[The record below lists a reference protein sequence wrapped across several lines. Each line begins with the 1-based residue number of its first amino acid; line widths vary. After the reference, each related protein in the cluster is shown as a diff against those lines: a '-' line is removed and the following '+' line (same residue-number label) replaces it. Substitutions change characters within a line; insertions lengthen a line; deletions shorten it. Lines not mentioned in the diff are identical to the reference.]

1 MSRIKKNETSLPSAV
16 SKTAEKNYKLKPAQ
30 NYRLESA
37 ASDYTYEFN
46 FIHTQKNAVFML
58 KKILQTG
65 KIPNA
70 LLFTGNRD
78 TGRKKA
84 ALFFAMAINC
94 FGHDGGCHDGGCKTA
109 PGKSQHSVNKDPN
122 RDEILLAQSSYRD
135 EPCCKCISCKKIIS
149 GMHPDIMTVSPEKDR
164 IKISQIRKI
173 NANLTTKP
181 NEAAMRMVLIEDA
194 EKMNMEA
201 GNALLKI
208 LEEPPDRTFF
218 ILISDNPA
226 NLLPTI
232 LSRCRQI
239 KFIQISSRVIESEL
253 KNHFGID
260 PVTASI
266 AARYSNGS
274 IKRAMMFA
282 DIDKQ
287 AYSNQDKDKVKKSTP
302 DWVKKRK
309 WLIGEVSHMIID
321 KCENKRHASFAL
333 AMAEKISSEPDYI
346 KDTLFVLKTWLRDLA
361 VYRYSPDKIINHDFS
376 LFLKDITKRV
386 SVPQIISWFKELN
399 AVEDRIKSNTSVRL
413 ALECFFLKLIF

>member
-1 MSRIKKNETSLPSAV
+1 MSHITKKETSLSSAV
-16 SKTAEKNYKLKPAQ
+16 YKTIERTSRSKPAP
-30 NYRLESA
+30 
-37 ASDYTYEFN
+37 SDYAYGFDSIN
-46 FIHTQKNAVFML
+46 GQKDAVFML
-58 KKILQTG
+58 KRILQTG
-65 KIPNA
+65 NIPNA

-94 FGHDGGCHDGGCKTA
+94 IGHDAGSEHLS
-109 PGKSQHSVNKDPN
+109 GKNQHSVNKGQT
-122 RDEILLAQSSYRD
+122 RDKIPLKESLYRD
-135 EPCCKCISCKKIIS
+135 EPCYKCISCKKILS
-149 GMHPDIMTVSPEKDR
+149 GMHPDIMTISPEKDR
-164 IKISQIRKI
+164 IKIPQIRKI

-194 EKMNMEA
+194 EKMNREA

-208 LEEPPDRTFF
+208 LEEPPDKTFF
-218 ILISDNPA
+218 ILISENCADM
-226 NLLPTI
+226 LPTI

-239 KFIQISSRVIESEL
+239 KFIQIPCKIIESKLIE
-253 KNHFGID
+253 NYGID

-274 IKRAMMFA
+274 IEKAIMFTG
-282 DIDKQ
+282 INKQ
-287 AYSNQDKDKVKKSTP
+287 ANTDQNKDRLKSTP

-321 KCENKRHASFAL
+321 KCKDRKHASFAL
-333 AMAEKISSEPDYI
+333 AMAEKISSEPDHI
-346 KDTLFVLKTWLRDLA
+346 KDTVFVLKTWLRDLA
-361 VYRYSPDKIINHDFS
+361 VYRYSPDKITNHDFS
-376 LFLKDITKRV
+376 LLLKDITKRV

-399 AVEDRIKSNTSVRL
+399 TAENRIKSNTSVKL

>member
-1 MSRIKKNETSLPSAV
+1 MSHAKQFKTSSPVDVSGTMKKKSRLN
-16 SKTAEKNYKLKPAQ
+16 PAP
-30 NYRLESA
+30 
-37 ASDYTYEFN
+37 SDYAYGLDSIN
-46 FIHTQKNAVFML
+46 GQKNAVFML

-65 KIPNA
+65 NIPNA

-94 FGHDGGCHDGGCKTA
+94 MGHGADSK
-109 PGKSQHSVNKDPN
+109 
-122 RDEILLAQSSYRD
+122 
-135 EPCCKCISCKKIIS
+135 PCYKCISCKKILS
-149 GMHPDIMTVSPEKDR
+149 GMHPDIMTISPEKDR
-164 IKISQIRKI
+164 IKIPQIRKI

-194 EKMNMEA
+194 EKMNREA

-208 LEEPPDRTFF
+208 LEEPPDKTFF
-218 ILISDNPA
+218 ILISENCSDM
-226 NLLPTI
+226 LPTI

-239 KFIQISSRVIESEL
+239 KFTQIPCKIIESKLIE
-253 KNHFGID
+253 NYGID

-274 IKRAMMFA
+274 IKKAIMFTG
-282 DIDKQ
+282 I
-287 AYSNQDKDKVKKSTP
+287 SNQEDTDQSKDRLKSTP

-321 KCENKRHASFAL
+321 KYKNRQHASFAL
-333 AMAEKISSEPDYI
+333 AMAEKISSEPADHI
-346 KDTLFVLKTWLRDLA
+346 KDTVFVLKTWLRDLA
-361 VYRYSPDKIINHDFS
+361 VYRYSPDEIINLDFA
-376 LFLKDITKRV
+376 LLLKDITKWV
-386 SVPQIISWFKELN
+386 SIPQILSWFKELN
-399 AVEDRIKSNTSVRL
+399 TAENRIKSNTSVKL

>member
-1 MSRIKKNETSLPSAV
+1 MSHIKNNETSLPSAV
-16 SKTAEKNYKLKPAQ
+16 SETAETIFRSKPA
-30 NYRLESA
+30 L
-37 ASDYTYEFN
+37 SDYPYGFN
-46 FIHTQKNAVFML
+46 SIHGQKNAVFML
-58 KKILQTG
+58 KRILQTG

-84 ALFFAMAINC
+84 ALLFAMTLNC
-94 FGHDGGCHDGGCKTA
+94 RDHEDGRRTLPEKIH
-109 PGKSQHSVNKDPN
+109 HSVNKGQN
-122 RDEILLAQSSYRD
+122 RDEILLDESLYRD
-135 EPCCKCISCKKIIS
+135 EPCCKCISCKKILS

-164 IKISQIRKI
+164 IKIPQIRKI

-218 ILISDNPA
+218 ILISENCSDM
-226 NLLPTI
+226 LPTI

-239 KFIQISSRVIESEL
+239 KFVQISSRIIESEL
-253 KNHFGID
+253 IDHYGID

-274 IKRAMMFA
+274 MRRAMMFT
-282 DIDKQ
+282 DINKQ
-287 AYSNQDKDKVKKSTP
+287 ADTDQDKDTLENTP

-309 WLIGEVSHMIID
+309 WLIEEVSRMIIA
-321 KCENKRHASFAL
+321 KYKNKNNASTAL
-333 AMAEKISSEPDYI
+333 AMAEKISSGPDHI
-346 KDTLFVLKTWLRDLA
+346 KDTVFVLKTWLRDLA
-361 VYRYSPDKIINHDFS
+361 VYRYSPDKIINHDFPQ
-376 LFLKDITKRV
+376 LLKNITEWV

-399 AVEDRIKSNTSVRL
+399 TAENRLKSNASVKL
-413 ALECFFLKLIF
+413 ALECFFLKLIFH